1 MDEILHTTNMYF
13 TRMDRKLDIII
24 DYIKSN
30 PSANV
35 KLPTLDSNFLA
46 LFPLNDLESLIHFNE
61 SLKNNDEDF
70 TKLVKLIIILYH
82 II

>member
-35 KLPTLDSNFLA
+35 KPPTLDSNFLG
-46 LFPLNDLESLIHFNE
+46 LFPLNDLESLINFNE
-61 SLKNNDEDF
+61 SLKNDDENL
-70 TKLVKLIIILYH
+70 TKLVKSIILFYS
-82 II
+82 I